1 MSIERKRLTD
11 YVDMCLDGDRNVE
24 SEIIFVDKVVPIT
37 ICEKKYGPLLD
48 IMFLMKWRL
57 SPREEKIAR
66 FHLGIPEDLTEE
78 DIENDKEFEL
88 GFIHTNRET
97 AEEFNLTIER
107 VRTIIDYKL
116 FRGYHIRSRSKK
128 WLEYLD

>member
-1 MSIERKRLTD
+1 MSLERKRLTD
-11 YVDMCLDGDRNVE
+11 YVDMCLDGDRLVE

-88 GFIHTNRET
+88 GFIHTLRET
-97 AEEFNLTIER
+97 ADEFQLTTER
-107 VRTIIDYKL
+107 VRIIIWSKL
-116 FRGYHIRSRSKK
+116 FRGYHFSSRSKK